1 MVAARGGEAELRGEA
16 GAVDGDL
23 EIIHAVLQGDLN
35 RYGELVSKY
44 QLSAWKLAYGFVG
57 NSEDAR
63 DISQN
68 GFVKGYRNLR
78 SFRREARF
86 STWLYRI
93 IVNECK
99 DFLRRKNREPER
111 VELRAENDGGG
122 AALFDVPDP
131 SPDPREAVFQKELAV
146 KMGRAL
152 TRLSLKQRMAF
163 VLHYLHGLP
172 QEEVAQVMGCR
183 TGTVKAHLFRAS
195 ETLRAIIEPMLKQGV
210 HA

>member
-1 MVAARGGEAELRGEA
+1 M
-16 GAVDGDL
+16 DGDP
-23 EIIHAVLQGDLN
+23 EIIHAVLQGEID
-35 RYGELVSKY
+35 RYGDLVSKY

-57 NSEDAR
+57 NFEDAR

-68 GFVKGYRNLR
+68 GFVKGYRHLR
-78 SFRREARF
+78 SFGGRAKF

-93 IVNECK
+93 IANECK

-111 VELRAENDGGG
+111 EDPS
-122 AALFDVPDP
+122 LFDAPDP
-131 SPDPREAVFQKELAV
+131 SPDPREAAFQKELAM

-152 TRLSLKQRMAF
+152 TRLSLKQRTAF
-163 VLHYLHGLP
+163 ILHHLHGLP

-183 TGTVKAHLFRAS
+183 TGTVKAHLFRAR
-195 ETLRAIIEPMLKQGV
+195 ETLRAIIEPALRREV

>member
-1 MVAARGGEAELRGEA
+1 M
-16 GAVDGDL
+16 DGDL
-23 EIIHAVLQGDLN
+23 EIIHAVLQGEIN

-57 NSEDAR
+57 NFEDAR

-78 SFRREARF
+78 GFRGSARF
-86 STWLYRI
+86 STWFYRI
-93 IVNECK
+93 IANECK
-99 DFLRRKNREPER
+99 DFLRKKNREPER
-111 VELRAENDGGG
+111 VELRSENDGEEPS
-122 AALFDVPDP
+122 LFDAPDP
-131 SPDPREAVFQKELAV
+131 SPDPRETAFKKELV
-146 KMGRAL
+146 MKMGRAIL
-152 TRLSLKQRMAF
+152 RLSLRQRTAF
-163 VLHYLHGLP
+163 ILHHLHGLP

>member
-1 MVAARGGEAELRGEA
+1 MGVVTAAEAN

-23 EIIHAVLQGDLN
+23 EIIDAVLQGDLN

-57 NSEDAR
+57 NFEDAR

-68 GFVKGYRNLR
+68 GFVKGYRGLR
-78 SFRREARF
+78 SFRRQSKF

-93 IVNECK
+93 IANECK
-99 DFLRRKNREPER
+99 DFLRRKNREAER
-111 VELRAENDGGG
+111 VELHAENNGDDPSPFD
-122 AALFDVPDP
+122 AADT
-131 SPDPREAVFQKELAV
+131 SPDPREAASQKELEL
-146 KMGRAL
+146 KMSRAL
-152 TRLSLKQRMAF
+152 SRLPLKQRMAF
-163 VLHYLHGLP
+163 TLHHLQGLA

-183 TGTVKAHLFRAS
+183 IGTVKTHLFRAS
-195 ETLRAIIEPMLKQGV
+195 ETLRGIIEPLLKREV